1 MILPGSIIKNI
12 KNTRCGWDEKPLG
25 KPIGGQKGHSHKEL
39 MRCLYRSNIELRNA
53 IVKEGQLNDKIKGL
67 EGELGQYVVK
77 EELAKENKGTGLL
90 QPNPKESIN
99 PFQKQPDALD
109 EIINA
114 PPLDILKD
122 KTKNDKELAKNLIEA
137 ESVVDGNTK

>member
-1 MILPGSIIKNI
+1 LPGSIINNI

-90 QPNPKESIN
+90 QPNPKEAINN
-99 PFQKQPDALD
+99 PFQNLPDGEKEA
-109 EIINA
+109 
-114 PPLDILKD
+114 KD
-122 KTKNDKELAKNLIEA
+122 LIEA